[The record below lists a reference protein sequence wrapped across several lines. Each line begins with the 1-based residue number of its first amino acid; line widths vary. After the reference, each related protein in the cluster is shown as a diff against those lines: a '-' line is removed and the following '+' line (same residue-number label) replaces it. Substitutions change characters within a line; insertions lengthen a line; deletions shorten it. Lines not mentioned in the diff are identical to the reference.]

1 MTLKLTIDTRAW
13 RDHVK
18 HVHEEFPGLVPV
30 AKGNGNEEI
39 GRASCRERV

>member
-30 AKGNGNEEI
+30 AKGNSLD
-39 GRASCRERV
+39 RKSVV